1 VPDDDYPFPIH
12 DLLPVDASDEA
23 AAKYEETVVRLLN
36 NWIEEHGGSVHGH
49 SGVLLSLDI
58 DGDGPTSRLRLHYRS
73 HAGGE
78 YDAYCLMWDDQ
89 GVSAPRM
96 AAGRPNLE
104 SPASFGGLV
113 SSNWADGS
121 IHADDDPYWAAVER
135 QRQAIAG
142 WRAAFPEAVAALPAY
157 QPNPT
162 VEQQRA
168 ACDEWTR
175 RFPEAAARRAEVWRP
190 VEDFLE

>member
-1 VPDDDYPFPIH
+1 MPDDEYPFPIH
-12 DLLPVDASDEA
+12 DLLPVDASDEEA
-23 AAKYEETVVRLLN
+23 ARYEDTVVRLVN
-36 NWIEEHGGSVHGH
+36 NWIDEKGGSVHGH
-49 SGVLLSLDI
+49 SGVLLSVDI
-58 DGDGPTSRLRLHYRS
+58 EGEGARSRLRLHYRS

-78 YDAYCLMWDDQ
+78 YNAYWLVWDDQ

-104 SPASFGGLV
+104 SPAGVGGLV

-121 IHADDDPYWAAVER
+121 IHADEDPYWAAVER
-135 QRQAIAG
+135 QRHAIAD

-157 QPNPT
+157 NPNAT

-168 ACDEWTR
+168 AWEEWAG
-175 RFPEAAARRAEVWRP
+175 RFPEAAARRREVRRP
-190 VEDFLE
+190 LEDFLE